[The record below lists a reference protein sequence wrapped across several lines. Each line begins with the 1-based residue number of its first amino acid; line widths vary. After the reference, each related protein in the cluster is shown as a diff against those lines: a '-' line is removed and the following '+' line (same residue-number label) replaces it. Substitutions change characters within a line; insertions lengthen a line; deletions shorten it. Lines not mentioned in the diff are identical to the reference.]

1 MCVALAISLFAGCA
15 HFESIEYSQEISE
28 ENPQTVE
35 AFDQFINDIFETEVT
50 ENTINLHFTI
60 SDPEKY
66 GITDYPV
73 TLGDLSIDAMA
84 DSNARLENYLSGLNS
99 FSYTELTLNQQ
110 LTYDIL
116 ENYFKLQL
124 DMADMYLYDE
134 LLRPSTGIQAQ
145 LPILYEEYSFTSKK
159 DVTAVT
165 APTEAEINVIDLAFK
180 GGWIMVVLLLLSLM
194 ACYIFIQR
202 LMVIRRAGKEDET
215 FMNRIKDYIH
225 EGKVDSALNLCRS
238 TNTPSARMIEKG
250 ITRLGRPMNDVL
262 VAIENVGNLEIAKLE
277 KGFPLIATT
286 AAGAPMLGFLGTVT
300 GMVRAFFDMANAGT
314 NVDVTLLSGGI
325 YEALVTTVG
334 GLVVGIITLFAY
346 NYLVSQ
352 VDNVVNKMEART
364 MEFMDLLNEPAN

>member
-1 MCVALAISLFAGCA
+1 MSILLSLQAVGA
-15 HFESIEYSQEISE
+15 
-28 ENPQTVE
+28 QTAE
-35 AFDQFINDIFETEVT
+35 QM
-50 ENTINLHFTI
+50 
-60 SDPEKY
+60 P
-66 GITDYPV
+66 
-73 TLGDLSIDAMA
+73 DL
-84 DSNARLENYLSGLNS
+84 
-99 FSYTELTLNQQ
+99 
-110 LTYDIL
+110 
-116 ENYFKLQL
+116 
-124 DMADMYLYDE
+124 
-134 LLRPSTGIQAQ
+134 
-145 LPILYEEYSFTSKK
+145 
-159 DVTAVT
+159 TAVT
-165 APTEAEINVIDLAFK
+165 APTEAEIDLAFK